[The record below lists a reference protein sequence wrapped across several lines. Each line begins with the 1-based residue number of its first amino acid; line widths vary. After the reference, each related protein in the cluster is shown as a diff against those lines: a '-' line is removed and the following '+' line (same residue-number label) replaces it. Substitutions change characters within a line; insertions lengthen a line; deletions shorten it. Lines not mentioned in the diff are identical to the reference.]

1 MLSEFKKHITN
12 NFANLVEDRFL
23 LACSGGLDSIVLAH
37 LCTRLNLDFHL
48 AHCNFRLRGEAS
60 DGDEQFVKKTAS
72 DLHKYFHVTHFDT
85 VGYMNKNSVNV
96 QVAARELRYAW
107 FAELMLDNQIPTLV
121 TAHHADDNLE
131 TFLIN
136 LSRGT
141 GIDGVTGI
149 PEKTATIS
157 RPLLPFSRKQILEF
171 ATSEN
176 LKWRED
182 SSNSDLK
189 YLRNKIRHELVP
201 VMKELHPTFL
211 DNFKNTLSNLSD
223 TALIFDNHVKELA
236 TKLFEPTTEG
246 FRILIS
252 ELEVLNPQ
260 KSYVRAL
267 FKAYGFTAYNDII
280 QLLHGLSGKEVHSK
294 THRLI
299 RDRDYLLLT
308 ELKPK
313 LNDEFLILDDD
324 QQIMAPVDMQ
334 IKAVKTI
341 KNSGAHVWYCD
352 KDALKYPLF
361 VRKWEKGDYFYP
373 FGMNGKKKI
382 SKYFKDEKMDV
393 LSKEKQWLL
402 CSGNEI
408 IWVIGKRGDRR
419 FAVTDQTKEIIKFEI
434 TS

>member
-1 MLSEFKKHITN
+1 MLSEFKKHITH

-60 DGDEQFVKKTAS
+60 DGDEQFVEKTAS
-72 DLHKYFHVTHFDT
+72 YLHKYFHVTHFDT

-141 GIDGVTGI
+141 GIDGLTGI

-236 TKLFEPTTEG
+236 TKIFEPTTEG

-308 ELKPK
+308 DLKPK

-324 QQIMAPVDMQ
+324 QQITVPVGMQ
-334 IKAVKTI
+334 INAVKTI
-341 KNSGAHVWYCD
+341 KNTGVHVWYCD
-352 KDALKYPLF
+352 KDALKYPLV

-382 SKYFKDEKMDV
+382 SKFFKDEKMDV